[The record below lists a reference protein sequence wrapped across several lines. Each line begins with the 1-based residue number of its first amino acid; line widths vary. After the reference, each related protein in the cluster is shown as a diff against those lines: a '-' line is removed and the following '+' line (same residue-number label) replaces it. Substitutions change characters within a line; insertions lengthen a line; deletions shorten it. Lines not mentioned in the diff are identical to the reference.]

1 MSNSNPVYSLGD
13 MVIHRSYGV
22 GHIDSIETKPINGIE
37 VECFKVITENSVY
50 WFPIDSLD
58 NPRFHRVASQEL
70 IQEAIEILQSAPD
83 DLENDP
89 LLWQERID
97 DVQAGG
103 DFLAISG
110 LVRDLSALKAKKK
123 LNRIQDQ
130 ALSNLEDR
138 LLREW
143 AASSEVDVISIR
155 PMLRAYLQE
164 SRSELQED
172 T

>member
-1 MSNSNPVYSLGD
+1 

-22 GHIDSIETKPINGIE
+22 GQIDSIETKPINGVV
-37 VECFKVITENSVY
+37 VECFKVKTDNSVY
-50 WFPIDSLD
+50 WFPTDSLD
-58 NPRFHRVASQEL
+58 NPRFHRLASQEL
-70 IQEAIEILQSAPD
+70 IKEAIEILQNAPG

-110 LVRDLSALKAKKK
+110 LVRDLSALKTKKK

-130 ALSNLEDR
+130 ALNNLEDR

-143 AASSEVDVISIR
+143 AASLEVDVRSIR
-155 PMLRAYLQE
+155 LMLHGYLQK
-164 SRSELQED
+164 SHTDIQEAA
-172 T
+172 